1 VSYEYEEQIFMMYVK
16 KKKLKKEKFKVST
29 PKITEIDE
37 SESTPEITEIDE
49 SKKIEDKDNGLED
62 KIIRIEEKIKEVEHN
77 GKNLG
82 VAIFEMLKFI
92 KDKSGNEI
100 VEE

>member
-1 VSYEYEEQIFMMYVK
+1 
-16 KKKLKKEKFKVST
+16 LKKEKFKVST

-82 VAIFEMLKFI
+82 KAFSLLI
-92 KDKSGNEI
+92 KILGSNSDNEI